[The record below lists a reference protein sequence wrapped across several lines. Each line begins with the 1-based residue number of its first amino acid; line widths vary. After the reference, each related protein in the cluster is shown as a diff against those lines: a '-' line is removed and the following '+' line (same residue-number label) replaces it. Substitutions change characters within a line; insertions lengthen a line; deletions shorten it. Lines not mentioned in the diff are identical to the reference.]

1 MTADNDDKHY
11 EEHAALLGHVTLAW
25 NDCHSIVLSV
35 FHTLSGVSWA
45 KASAIFLALKSDHA
59 RREITLELM
68 KQVLNT
74 KNDEPMRE
82 LGTELLDKLGKLAG
96 ERNLAIHTMWVTV
109 LPESEVQPHPALP
122 RHKKLKQDFK
132 SQFSKLATD
141 LRHLC
146 HELMKFEG
154 GLRVHLEQTKN
165 GYARGA
171 RRERK
176 L

>member
-1 MTADNDDKHY
+1 MTAVSDDKNF

-35 FHTLSGVSWA
+35 FHTLSGVSWG

-74 KNDEPMRE
+74 KNDEPIRK
-82 LGTELLDKLGKLAG
+82 LGEQLLRKLGKVAG
-96 ERNLAIHTMWVTV
+96 ERNLATHTMWVTV
-109 LPESEVQPHPALP
+109 LPEREVQPHPALP
-122 RHKKLKQDFK
+122 RHKKLQEDFK

-141 LRHLC
+141 LRHHC
-146 HELMKFEG
+146 HELMKYEG
-154 GLRVHLEQTKN
+154 GLRVHLEQTQKRL
-165 GYARGA
+165 GRRGKA
-171 RRERK
+171 
-176 L
+176 